1 MTRSIHVLHVD
12 DEPDFAEMAGTFLER
27 EDSRFDIE
35 TTTSSDQAL
44 DRLAED
50 RFDCVVS
57 DYDMPGRNGVEFLKA
72 VREEYSDLPFILFT
86 GKGSEEIASEAIS
99 AGATDYLQKESGTDQ
114 YKVLANRVTNVYER
128 YQTAQDLVETT
139 ELYETMLSNISETV
153 LITDDEGSFT
163 YICPNVHFVFGYSAA
178 DIEDFEVVDS
188 LFEEQLFDQ
197 EELRTDGVISNIE
210 TEITNKSGERRTVL
224 VTVKRVSIKKGTRLY
239 TVRDITDRKER
250 RRKLQ
255 RNEARY
261 ESLTSDVLDTSAV
274 GTFILDSTFEVIW
287 INKATEKYF
296 GIDRDVVLG
305 TDKRELIQS
314 EIREIFEDPEQFTE
328 TVLATYDDNTYTEE
342 FECHVFAGNGR
353 EERWLRH
360 WSQPITS
367 GLYEGGRIEHY
378 TDITE
383 RKQRELDLQ
392 EKERRYQAIFNDPN
406 ILVGLLDVDGTVL
419 DINKTA
425 MEYIDIDLAEITG
438 TAFWQTPWFTGD
450 EVVQDEVKEL
460 IERARTGE
468 YVEFE
473 LDLSRAVGDRLV
485 INGVF
490 RPVIDDD
497 GEVVS
502 LLISDRD
509 ITERKLR
516 EERLRRQ
523 NEQFDEIAGVV
534 SHDLH
539 TPLETARGRAELALE
554 TGGSEHIE
562 KTLAALERADEL
574 RADLV
579 EMLRGR
585 EIVSEASPVDLT
597 RLADEIWETME
608 PPEGATLRVKTPPRV
623 VGDVNALRRLLE
635 NVFSNSIEHVGS
647 GVAIE
652 IGECRSG
659 FYIEDDGQGIDPETR
674 EEIFT
679 PGFSTKPEGTGMGM
693 TSVQQIVLAHG
704 WEIHVTSSVAD
715 GGARFEI
722 TGVEFTTE

>member
-255 RNEARY
+255 
-261 ESLTSDVLDTSAV
+261 
-274 GTFILDSTFEVIW
+274 
-287 INKATEKYF
+287 
-296 GIDRDVVLG
+296 
-305 TDKRELIQS
+305 
-314 EIREIFEDPEQFTE
+314 
-328 TVLATYDDNTYTEE
+328 
-342 FECHVFAGNGR
+342 
-353 EERWLRH
+353 
-360 WSQPITS
+360 
-367 GLYEGGRIEHY
+367 
-378 TDITE
+378 
-383 RKQRELDLQ
+383 
-392 EKERRYQAIFNDPN
+392 
-406 ILVGLLDVDGTVL
+406 
-419 DINKTA
+419 
-425 MEYIDIDLAEITG
+425 
-438 TAFWQTPWFTGD
+438 
-450 EVVQDEVKEL
+450 
-460 IERARTGE
+460 
-468 YVEFE
+468 
-473 LDLSRAVGDRLV
+473 
-485 INGVF
+485 
-490 RPVIDDD
+490 
-497 GEVVS
+497 
-502 LLISDRD
+502 
-509 ITERKLR
+509 
-516 EERLRRQ
+516 
-523 NEQFDEIAGVV
+523 
-534 SHDLH
+534 
-539 TPLETARGRAELALE
+539 
-554 TGGSEHIE
+554 
-562 KTLAALERADEL
+562 
-574 RADLV
+574 
-579 EMLRGR
+579 
-585 EIVSEASPVDLT
+585 
-597 RLADEIWETME
+597 
-608 PPEGATLRVKTPPRV
+608 
-623 VGDVNALRRLLE
+623 
-635 NVFSNSIEHVGS
+635 
-647 GVAIE
+647 
-652 IGECRSG
+652 
-659 FYIEDDGQGIDPETR
+659 
-674 EEIFT
+674 
-679 PGFSTKPEGTGMGM
+679 
-693 TSVQQIVLAHG
+693 
-704 WEIHVTSSVAD
+704 
-715 GGARFEI
+715 
-722 TGVEFTTE
+722 